1 MKMLRNL
8 KLYFRYSAQ
17 NIRGL
22 MEYKNDFIVSTIAG
36 GVWQAVGLV
45 FLFALF
51 HNITSVA
58 GWNMYEVSLLYGCV
72 MFSEGA
78 YTLLFQG
85 STGFKHRI
93 RNGEFDRYILR
104 PVNLTT
110 QILGAQINFAGLC
123 TLITACSLMVYAV
136 RRLSLDIHAGMLF
149 LFGINLLLGVCIRV
163 NMELMGQSIAFC
175 LINVSNLQNIL
186 YDVQNFAKYPLT
198 IYPKAVR
205 VVLVTVLPHAMI
217 SYVPVCLLLG
227 RLALWPYILGVP
239 CSAVFITWLRRLIFN
254 KAITKYESAGN

>member
-1 MKMLRNL
+1 MLRDL

-17 NIRGL
+17 GIRGL
-22 MEYKNDFIVSTIAG
+22 MEYKNDFIVSTVAG

-51 HNITSVA
+51 HNISSVA

-85 STGFKHRI
+85 CTELKHRI
-93 RNGEFDRYILR
+93 RNGELDRYMLR

-110 QILGAQINFAGLC
+110 QILGGQINFAGLC
-123 TLITACSLMVYAV
+123 TLITACSLMVYAL
-136 RRLSLDIHAGMLF
+136 RRLSLDIHAGMIL

-163 NMELMGQSIAFC
+163 NMELMGESIAFC
-175 LINVSNLQNIL
+175 LFNVYNLQNIL

-205 VVLVTVLPHAMI
+205 VVLVTVLPHAVI

-239 CSAVFITWLRRLIFN
+239 CSVGFITWLRRLIFN